1 MYCCSFRWRLLGKR
15 INSLPVRLTFPEPV
29 LSHIRVDLV
38 VHCSIHK
45 GTSRGYVNREGQLLE
60 CAHMQILADSKMLL
74 TNLWRA
80 GTLYMDR

>member
-1 MYCCSFRWRLLGKR
+1 MYCCSFRWRLLGQR
-15 INSLPVRLTFPEPV
+15 INSLPVRLTVPEPV

-45 GTSRGYVNREGQLLE
+45 GTSRGYVKREGQVLE
-60 CAHMQILADSKMLL
+60 CAYTQILADSKMLL
-74 TNLWRA
+74 RNLGRA